1 MSDVWLNIVM
11 VVVFVLIGGAFS
23 GAEIAL
29 VSLRESQV
37 RAMGE
42 NGGRRGKA
50 VQRLLSDPNR
60 FLAAVQVGVTLA
72 GFFSAAFGAST
83 RSRPFAAW
91 LVDLGVREGLAGTL
105 ALVLVTIAIS
115 YLSLVVGEL
124 TPKRLA
130 LQRAEGFSL
139 LVAAPLN
146 AIATLSRPVIWL
158 LSKSTNVLVRLLGG
172 DPAASGESIS
182 QEELRDLVT
191 AHESLTSDE
200 RRLIGEVFRAG
211 DREVREVMTPRT
223 EVDFLDASMTASRA
237 AKQVSDSSHS
247 RYPVVGRD
255 EDDVLGFVHVRDL
268 FLPNHPAGR
277 AATVGDLVRDVKRLP
292 GTAGVL
298 TALSEMRRENHH
310 LAIVVDEY
318 GGTDGIVTLED
329 LIEEVIGEIYDEY
342 DEDVA
347 GEEEE
352 RPDGPHEVDG
362 LLNLDDFR
370 EVTGLQLPEGPYET
384 VAGYVLAELGRLPVV
399 GDSVEVE
406 GRTLTVLE
414 LDGRRIA
421 RISVSRASEP
431 EIDPAQV
438 PTSTIGT

>member
-1 MSDVWLNIVM
+1 M
-11 VVVFVLIGGAFS
+11 VVVFILIGGVFS

-37 RAMGE
+37 RGLAE
-42 NGGRRGKA
+42 TGRRGQA

-60 FLAAVQVGVTLA
+60 FLAAVQVGVTFA

-83 RSRPFAAW
+83 LSEPFANW
-91 LVDLGVREGLAGTL
+91 LQAQGVSEGLAGTL

-130 LQRAEGFSL
+130 LQRAEGFAL
-139 LVAAPLN
+139 MVATPLN
-146 AIATLSRPVIWL
+146 AIAKLSRPVIWL
-158 LSKSTNVLVRLLGG
+158 LSTSTNVLVRLLGG
-172 DPAASGESIS
+172 DPKASGESIS

-191 AHESLTSDE
+191 AHESLSSDE

-223 EVDFLDASMTASRA
+223 EVDFLEASLTASRA

-268 FLPNHPAGR
+268 FLPNHPASR
-277 AATVGDLVRDVKRLP
+277 AATVGDLVREVKRLP

-342 DEDVA
+342 DEEVA
-347 GEEEE
+347 AEDDG
-352 RPDGPHEVDG
+352 RADGPQEVDG
-362 LLNLDDFR
+362 LLNLDDFA
-370 EVTGLQLPEGPYET
+370 EVTGLRLPEGPYET
-384 VAGYVLAELGRLPVV
+384 VAGYVLAELGRLPRA

-421 RISVSRASEP
+421 RLSVSRPPAPDSGDDAAVESGAAAS
-431 EIDPAQV
+431 
-438 PTSTIGT
+438 

>member
-1 MSDVWLNIVM
+1 MEAGTWIDVLLVLAFILVGG
-11 VVVFVLIGGAFS
+11 VFA
-23 GAEIAL
+23 ATEIAL
-29 VSLRESQV
+29 VSLRSGQVERLDSQ
-37 RAMGE
+37 
-42 NGGRRGKA
+42 GGRGHA
-50 VQRLLSDPNR
+50 VATLARDPNR
-60 FLAAVQVGVTLA
+60 FLSAVQIGVTVA

-83 RSRPFAAW
+83 LAPSFAP
-91 LVDLGVREGLAGTL
+91 VFEGLGLPAPDTVSLVVTTL
-105 ALVLVTIAIS
+105 VVS
-115 YLSLVVGEL
+115 YLSLVLGEL
-124 TPKRLA
+124 VPKRLA
-130 LQRAEGFSL
+130 LQRSAGLSL
-139 LVAAPLN
+139 AVAPPLDRF
-146 AIATLSRPVIWL
+146 AHAVRPVIWL
-158 LSKSTNVLVRLLGG
+158 LSASTNAVVRLVGG
-172 DPAASGESIS
+172 DPHATGEELSD
-182 QEELRDLVT
+182 EELRDLVST
-191 AHESLTSDE
+191 HEGLGEQE
-200 RRLIGEVFRAG
+200 RKIVQDVFNASQTTLK
-211 DREVREVMTPRT
+211 EVMRPRGDVEFLEARLPLT
-223 EVDFLDASMTASRA
+223 EA
-237 AKQVSDSSHS
+237 APRVQGLPYS
-247 RYPVVGRD
+247 RYPVVGD
-255 EDDVLGFVHVRDL
+255 GFDDVIGFLHVRDL
-268 FLPNHPAGR
+268 LLPNHPAGR